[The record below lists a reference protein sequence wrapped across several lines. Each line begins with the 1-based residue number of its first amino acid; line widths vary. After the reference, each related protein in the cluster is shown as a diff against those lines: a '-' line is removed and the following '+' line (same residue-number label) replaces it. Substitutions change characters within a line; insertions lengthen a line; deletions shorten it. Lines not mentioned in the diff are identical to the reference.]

1 MTECEVIP
9 TTANV
14 NTFETNLPTTIAAY
28 VVANPDL
35 SYTIVLNSRLTFERR
50 MQAYKHE
57 LHHIE
62 NGDYERKSAD
72 LIELYAHNEKTSTKK
87 KIY

>member
-1 MTECEVIP
+1 
-9 TTANV
+9 
-14 NTFETNLPTTIAAY
+14 
-28 VVANPDL
+28 
-35 SYTIVLNSRLTFERR
+35 